1 MKLAILT
8 CGMLPI
14 PAVQGGA
21 VENKIDFILQYND
34 KMKIHDITVY
44 SPWNKKA
51 SVHPAVSS
59 LVNHYVFIDVS
70 SFKARLARKIYGYFH
85 SGEYYNYFI
94 EYYFEK
100 IYAHLKKQN
109 YDCIYLDNCPGYVY
123 KLSMRGYK
131 NLVLRLG
138 NDLLNSTTKY
148 NEQIFN
154 NLSKILTCSD
164 FVRRKVATIRH
175 DKKIQI
181 LYNGIDMKKFSSK
194 GKQVI
199 SREEIGLSSD
209 DFVIVYSG
217 RLNKDKGV
225 SELIDAMLM
234 FQAIPRIKLM
244 IIGSPFFGNVANED
258 NFVRGLKQKA
268 KDIKDRIIFTG
279 YISHSQLPQY
289 LNISDIAIIP
299 SLWDDPCPNTVL
311 EAQAMGLPLI
321 TTCRGGIPEEV
332 TEENAI
338 LLDTDEHFVNNLA
351 AAILDLYQH
360 PEKCQQMASASLKHA
375 NLFSKENFIKN
386 FFNNIESLNSINQ

>member
-21 VENKIDFILQYND
+21 VENKIDFLLEYND
-34 KMKIHDITVY
+34 RMKLHDITVY

-59 LVNHYVFIDVS
+59 IVNHYVFIDDS
-70 SFKARLARKIYGYFH
+70 SFKARVARRLYGYFH

-100 IYAHLKKQN
+100 IYAHLKNQS

-123 KLSMRGYK
+123 KLSQRGYK
-131 NLVLRLG
+131 NIVLRLG

-148 NEQIFN
+148 NELIFN
-154 NLSKILTCSD
+154 KLSLILTCSN
-164 FVRRKVATIRH
+164 FVREKVATIRH

-181 LYNGIDMKKFSSK
+181 LYNGINIKVFSSMIEQK
-194 GKQVI
+194 KT
-199 SREEIGLSSD
+199 RTDIGLSEE
-209 DFVIVYSG
+209 DFVMVYTG
-217 RLNKDKGV
+217 RINKEKGV
-225 SELIDAMLM
+225 SELIDAML
-234 FQAIPRIKLM
+234 AIRDKTNIKLM

-258 NFVRGLKQKA
+258 DFIRGLKQKA
-268 KDIKDRIIFTG
+268 KNIKDRIVFTG
-279 YISHSQLPQY
+279 FIPHSQLPQY
-289 LNISDIAIIP
+289 LKLSDIAVIP

-332 TEENAI
+332 TEKNAI
-338 LLDTDEHFVNNLA
+338 LLETDEHFVNNLA
-351 AAILDLYQH
+351 TAILDLYEH
-360 PEKCQQMASASLKHA
+360 PEKRQQMASAALERA
-375 NLFSKENFIKN
+375 NLFSKENYIKN
-386 FFNNIESLNSINQ
+386 FFSALETL